1 MRVAVRWHHFVRRAL
16 LVLALLVPALLPAS
30 ASADTPRLLL
40 SQERGSYSPDCQGR
54 LMAMGSGFPEGAGVT
69 LYFLKEPGRGLNR
82 DNIGGSLATVVAHEG
97 RFVSGYVG
105 LDFLLC
111 ARGGTTPT
119 AYPDGTA
126 IDIVAAVGID
136 FDYNFDTA
144 VPKDGIALAHA
155 TFVVDSRHPIPLTQ
169 RCFAETFLCTTGQFY
184 DYWLATG
191 GLARHGL
198 PLTAERIERLD
209 DGREYTVQ
217 YFERSRLEYHPES
230 ADARYRIALGQFGR
244 AIYAAN
250 TGRES
255 DPPALPRMGATFFAE
270 TGHNI
275 EGRFLDYWQKEGG
288 LEQFGYP
295 LTEAITES
303 IGGKPYTVQY
313 FERAR
318 FEYHPENVAP
328 YDVLLGQ
335 FGRQLLAENGR

>member
-1 MRVAVRWHHFVRRAL
+1 MHAAINARQRHRVRRAL
-16 LVLALLVPALLPAS
+16 LALALLMPTLLPAS
-30 ASADTPRLLL
+30 ARADTPILVL
-40 SQERGSYSPDCQGR
+40 SQEHGSYGPNCQGH

-69 LYFLKEPGRGLNR
+69 LYSLKEPGRGLNR
-82 DNIGGSLATVVAHEG
+82 DNIGGLLATVVAHEG

-111 ARGGTTPT
+111 AKGGNIST

-126 IDIVAAVGID
+126 IDIVAAVNLD
-136 FDYNFDTA
+136 FDYTFDTA
-144 VPKDGIALAHA
+144 VPKDGIALARA

-169 RCFAETFLCTTGQFY
+169 RCFAETFLCTTGQFH
-184 DYWLATG
+184 DYWLASG

-244 AIYAAN
+244 SIYAAN

-255 DPPALPRMGATFFAE
+255 APPPHR
-270 TGHNI
+270 
-275 EGRFLDYWQKEGG
+275 
-288 LEQFGYP
+288 
-295 LTEAITES
+295 
-303 IGGKPYTVQY
+303 
-313 FERAR
+313 ERAR
-318 FEYHPENVAP
+318 PSSRRRATMSRAASSIA
-328 YDVLLGQ
+328 
-335 FGRQLLAENGR
+335 GRRRAGWSSSATH